1 MGSPTVSPTTA
12 APTYSPLTNDNIFL
26 VMYAWVTDKE
36 NNQNNVEDVFG
47 PIEQWDVSAVT
58 SMWNSEYGI
67 GLFQEKSGF
76 NSNIST
82 WNVGKVTNMVTMFKG
97 SSFNNNI
104 ASWKIDKVTAM
115 NNMFHSSTFEQNLC
129 DWLLN
134 PNFPSKIDTNDMF
147 FNSGCEVKSDPSQT
161 NVCQYCNN

>member
-1 MGSPTVSPTTA
+1 MTMIPTITQTDSSTQPPTDPTTESPTDQPTESPTDPPTESPTDQTPESPTVSPTTA

-26 VMYAWVTDKE
+26 VMYAWVTDKK

-104 ASWKIDKVTAM
+104 A
-115 NNMFHSSTFEQNLC
+115 
-129 DWLLN
+129 
-134 PNFPSKIDTNDMF
+134 
-147 FNSGCEVKSDPSQT
+147 
-161 NVCQYCNN
+161 